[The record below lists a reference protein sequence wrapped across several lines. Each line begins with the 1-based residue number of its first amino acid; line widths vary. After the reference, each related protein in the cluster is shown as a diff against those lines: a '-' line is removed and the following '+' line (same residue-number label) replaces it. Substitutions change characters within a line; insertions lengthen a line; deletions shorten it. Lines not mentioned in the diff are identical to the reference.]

1 MSITNYKTKIDS
13 FIGGWII
20 EPKICDDLIKFFETK
35 KVRQEEGM
43 VANVKGSRV
52 DHKVKKS
59 TELSMYSGDSAF
71 DDYNKALQ
79 ECLEKYMERY
89 PEVNKQYDRFDTSFE
104 GYNIQKYEPGGG
116 FYKWHCERTSGKMMK
131 RCLVFMTY
139 LNDVKN
145 GGTEFKYQKLITP
158 AKRGLTLIWPT
169 DFTHIHRGVISP
181 DETKYIITGWYNYV

>member
-43 VANVKGSRV
+43 VANVKGPRV

-59 TELSMYSGDSAF
+59 TEISMYSGDSAF

-79 ECLEKYMERY
+79 KCLEKYMERY
-89 PEVNKQYDRFDTSFE
+89 PEVNKQYDRFDT
-104 GYNIQKYEPGGG
+104 
-116 FYKWHCERTSGKMMK
+116 M
-131 RCLVFMTY
+131 
-139 LNDVKN
+139 
-145 GGTEFKYQKLITP
+145 
-158 AKRGLTLIWPT
+158 
-169 DFTHIHRGVISP
+169 
-181 DETKYIITGWYNYV
+181 